1 MKFHEKNKIPFPETK
16 TEKQITNNNYYVKSY
31 QEKELNE
38 NVKKGEKKRRAP
50 ALETRLK
57 SELKYILQA
66 PYWKPALRLLGNLG
80 ALRCIHPTLELDR
93 KLWRQ
98 VCLMDRCLQGFDHE
112 KKLFHWQMRLEVLIG
127 SLESEYRSWVG
138 KNLQL
143 SVDSVRRLEGLE
155 LAKVMVMENLPKC
168 DTPSQVVWLLRE
180 YDLGMLILIIVQ
192 CERWM
197 RRQLAIFDSV
207 GEC

>member
-1 MKFHEKNKIPFPETK
+1 
-16 TEKQITNNNYYVKSY
+16 
-31 QEKELNE
+31 
-38 NVKKGEKKRRAP
+38 
-50 ALETRLK
+50 
-57 SELKYILQA
+57 
-66 PYWKPALRLLGNLG
+66 
-80 ALRCIHPTLELDR
+80 
-93 KLWRQ
+93 
-98 VCLMDRCLQGFDHE
+98 MDRCLQGFDHE

-197 RRQLAIFDSV
+197 RRQIWQYLTQWANVKPVLNGNDLKGMGYKPGRQFKLILDDVLAATLDGKVSDRSEAEKFLAQYYPQ
-207 GEC
+207 